1 MFAVTA
7 HWSVRRS
14 FGRPRARAFH
24 RPASAIFARILAVLF
39 VFAAAPASAAAWKG
53 VSVRFFPDGKRLI
66 ETYSN
71 GTVRISSAADG
82 EEIHRFEASAV
93 SVNAAAISHDG
104 ARAATASSDGVVTIW
119 STSDWSKTLSLAVG
133 KPVTDVVF
141 SPDDK
146 VIASASYPDHT
157 IRLWDA
163 ATGGKLF
170 EIKAHKKRVNKIV
183 FSRDGKLLASASE
196 DQSAKL
202 WDASNGREIASFAL
216 PDTSDAARTIAISA
230 DSQVLAAGNGFR
242 TYAWDIASKA
252 LKYKSSGGFYAL
264 AFSPDGKRLALGQRN
279 GIVLVD
285 AATGKFQSSYQP
297 EMSDLGGNIISA
309 DVSPDWQWFALLS
322 DRNGWLYVNKIAE
335 ADYQQSKVDEE
346 GAAEDAPRRDPL
358 CVGAPCKDA
367 KLASKDGCI
376 TVSNSTD
383 KPIFVVADFG
393 FKERNSFYVRPGE
406 TAKFQRLN
414 ACAGL
419 INDFKSIDMT
429 FAKDAD
435 VPAQAQKPP

>member
-1 MFAVTA
+1 MFGITA
-7 HWSVRRS
+7 RWSVRRS
-14 FGRPRARAFH
+14 FGCPHARGFH
-24 RPASAIFARILAVLF
+24 RPASAIIARISTVLF
-39 VFAAAPASAAAWKG
+39 VFAAVPASAAWKG
-53 VSVRFFPDGKRLI
+53 VSVKFFPDGKRVI
-66 ETYSN
+66 ETYAN
-71 GTVRISSAADG
+71 GAVRISSAPDG
-82 EEIHRFEASAV
+82 EEIHRFEASSV

-119 STSDWSKTLSLAVG
+119 STSDWSKTLSLGVG

-146 VIASASYPDHT
+146 VIASASYPDQT

-170 EIKAHKKRVNKIV
+170 EIKAHDKRINKIV

-202 WDASNGREIASFAL
+202 WDARDGREIATFAL
-216 PDTSDAARTIAISA
+216 TGTSDPARTIAISA
-230 DSQVLAAGNGFR
+230 DSKVLAAGNGFR

-252 LKYKSSGGFYAL
+252 LKFTASGGFYAL
-264 AFSPDGKRLALGQRN
+264 AFSPDGKRLALGERN

-285 AATGKFQSSYQP
+285 AATGKFQSSYAP
-297 EMSDLGGNIISA
+297 EINGLGGNIISA
-309 DVSPDWQWFALLS
+309 DVSADWQWFALLS
-322 DRNGWLYVNKIAE
+322 DRDGWLYVNRIAE
-335 ADYQQSKVDEE
+335 ADILQAKVDEE

-358 CVGAPCKDA
+358 CLGAPCKDA
-367 KLASKDGCI
+367 KLGSRDGCI

-393 FKERNSFYVRPGE
+393 VKKGDSFYVRPGE
-406 TAKFQRLN
+406 TATFQRLN

-429 FAKDAD
+429 FANDAD
-435 VPAQAQKPP
+435 VPAQARKPP